1 MAHLTTAHFNKSNWM
16 NEVTGIEKLKLTDI
30 IWPGAHNCGMDKK
43 ARYYGPIVGNWTT
56 CQNDSFA
63 FQLAQGVRV
72 FDIRIGHE
80 SRPEGERFYF
90 HHNGGRSGRLLE
102 ELLDAVLAFVTEN
115 SGEFLILDFHQ
126 LGDGKRPF
134 PYQTFSDLMASR
146 LGYHAIAHSLADLSI
161 GELKRTRP
169 RSRMILA
176 ASGSLDL
183 DRTLF
188 WPRINHQWKDSTFTS
203 PQDLLLHIARTLD
216 KEPASSTFPWSL
228 SATCYSLL
236 GPADIK
242 HYLDIWFHP
251 SVQWIS
257 RCSIINSDFVDE
269 SKIVEY
275 CAVANA
281 IKAGRLS
288 SGS

>member
-1 MAHLTTAHFNKSNWM
+1 MGAAF
-16 NEVTGIEKLKLTDI
+16 EVGALARRADDADDI
-30 IWPGAHNCGMDKK
+30 IDDLVGKAHGLRPVDQ
-43 ARYYGPIVGNWTT
+43 REGRI
-56 CQNDSFA
+56 DIR
-63 FQLAQGVRV
+63 LAQELNDVSVV
-72 FDIRIGHE
+72 FHDDGAGLDL
-80 SRPEGERFYF
+80 P
-90 HHNGGRSGRLLE
+90 RLREKAEAQDTAVDLKR
-102 ELLDAVLAFVTEN
+102 ELN
-115 SGEFLILDFHQ
+115 SLLT
-126 LGDGKRPF
+126 RYP
-134 PYQTFSDLMASR
+134 A
-146 LGYHAIAHSLADLSI
+146 
-161 GELKRTRP
+161 ELKRTRT
-169 RSRMILA
+169 RSRVMLA

-188 WPRINHQWKDSTFTS
+188 WPRISHKWKDSTFTS
-203 PQDLLLHIARTLD
+203 PQDLYLHIARSLN
-216 KEPASSTFPWSL
+216 KEPVSSTFPWSL

>member
-1 MAHLTTAHFNKSNWM
+1 MAQPTTADINRSSWM
-16 NEVTGIEKLKLTDI
+16 SEVTGIEKLKLTDI

-43 ARYYGPIVGNWTT
+43 ARYYGPIAGNWTT

-72 FDIRIGHE
+72 FDVRLSYE

-90 HHNGGRSGRLLE
+90 HHNGSRSGRLLD
-102 ELLDAVLAFVTEN
+102 ELLDAVLAFVSATP
-115 SGEFLILDFHQ
+115 GEFLTLDFHQ
-126 LGDGKRPF
+126 LGDGKQAF
-134 PYQTFSDLMASR
+134 PYQKFSDLMAER
-146 LGYHAIAHSLADLSI
+146 LGPHAISHSLAELSI

-169 RSRMILA
+169 RSRVMLC

-188 WPRINHQWKDSTFTS
+188 WPRINHIWTDSTFTS
-203 PQDLLLHIARTLD
+203 PQDLYLHVARSLN
-216 KEPASSTFPWSL
+216 KQPPSSTCPWSL

-242 HYLDIWFHP
+242 QYLDIWFHP
-251 SVQWIS
+251 KAPWIS
-257 RCSIINSDFVDE
+257 QCSIINCDFVDE
-269 SKIVEY
+269 SKIVEH
-275 CAVANA
+275 CAMATA
-281 IKAGRLS
+281 LKAERMS
-288 SGS
+288 RAT